1 MVSDSLVELTV
12 GDVVKA
18 TVKQIQK
25 NYAVLSMGD
34 IVAYLPSSEYSW
46 GRNNNLK
53 NQLKIGTEVQVVVI
67 EITDKGVMSSI
78 KRMTKDPW
86 HNVDILYQVN
96 QQTKGKITKIMSF
109 GSFVELPNGVQGLL
123 HKNEMSFD
131 GTREPS
137 EIVLEGQEMDVVI
150 TSIEKAERKI
160 YFSIKPL
167 LN

>member
-1 MVSDSLVELTV
+1 MASDSLVELTV

-25 NYAVLSMGD
+25 NYAVLSLGD
-34 IVAYLPSSEYSW
+34 IVVYLPSSEYSW
-46 GRNNNLK
+46 GRDNNLK
-53 NQLKIGTEVQVVVI
+53 NKLKIGTEVQVVVI

-86 HNVDILYQVN
+86 HNVETLYEVN
-96 QQTKGKITKIMSF
+96 QQTRGKITKIMSF
-109 GSFVELPNGVQGLL
+109 GAFVELPNGVQGLL
-123 HKNEMSFD
+123 HKNEMSIE
-131 GTREPS
+131 GTKEPG
-137 EIVLEGQEMDVVI
+137 EIVSEGQEMDVVI

-160 YFSIKPL
+160 SFSIKPF